1 MKEINRQIVIF
12 GNFQTIGFDIISRIP
27 NIIEKYDLSLE
38 AAPDY
43 ISNNGLNG
51 IIQLNN
57 INILKQLPLVTS
69 ISRPVLT
76 TKDKKFSIFF
86 GTKRLHFEENDE
98 AISSYETFLKKSED
112 ILSSILT
119 AYSGM
124 IINRLAINGKILL
137 EEVDKMNKVYHST
150 FKSSEIYGDN
160 SDEFSFRINTKI
172 YSDAL
177 KSSVNKIIS
186 YNRTSEILPNN
197 TSKPIM
203 IIDYDYNTVIDETKR
218 FSFNEL
224 KTLIKEGVEFKSKI
238 I

>member
-1 MKEINRQIVIF
+1 M
-12 GNFQTIGFDIISRIP
+12 
-27 NIIEKYDLSLE
+27 
-38 AAPDY
+38 
-43 ISNNGLNG
+43 
-51 IIQLNN
+51 
-57 INILKQLPLVTS
+57 KQLPLVTS